1 MILASMELMLI
12 KKTDQQAYVIN
23 DGESSCGVS
32 PGGPHILGQ
41 KMHLFKWG
49 PKFYSENW
57 EVFI

>member
-1 MILASMELMLI
+1 MLI

-23 DGESSCGVS
+23 YGESSCGVS
-32 PGGPHILGQ
+32 PEGPHILGQ